1 MIYREY
7 GATGV
12 KVSLLGFGVSKL
24 PMAGSGPDARVDDEL
39 AVPVIR
45 AAYEGGINY
54 YDSAWNYLNNDSN
67 RILSVA
73 LNGVRD
79 KVYYATKLPCWLV
92 KERDDFWKFLMA
104 TLENMDTDYI
114 DFFHLHGLDAG
125 TFEFIKSLKILAS
138 AERALAKGYIRHL
151 SFSFHDQPEV
161 MRSLTDTGIFET
173 LLCQYNLI
181 DRKNEASMAYAAA
194 KGLGVAVMG
203 PTGGGIIA
211 RGGPDFVRRMGSDA
225 ESAAE
230 MAFRFVWGNLSVSTA
245 LSGMDSVEQVA
256 ENLRYAERA
265 GSVSPAELEKL
276 DKNADEL
283 RKCNDLYCSNCEYC
297 RDCPQGIKPG
307 TVFRLYINHRVWGLT
322 AESKNAYAGLGEGAW
337 NGQNPGACTDCGA
350 CAERCPQK
358 LDVPAE
364 LKRVSKVLQAL

>member
-7 GATGV
+7 GKTGV
-12 KVSLLGFGVSKL
+12 KVSVLGFGVSKL
-24 PMAGSGPDARVDDEL
+24 PMTGNGPDAKVNDEL
-39 AVPVIR
+39 AIPILR

-54 YDSAWNYLNNDSN
+54 YDAAWNYLNEDSQ

-73 LNGVRD
+73 LNGFRD

-92 KERDDFWKFLMA
+92 KERGDFWKYLMSA
-104 TLENMDTDYI
+104 LEKMDTGYI
-114 DFFHLHGLDAG
+114 DFYHFHGLGAES
-125 TFEFIKSLKILAS
+125 FEFIKGLGIIES
-138 AERALAKGYIRHL
+138 AERALANGYIRHL

-161 MRSLTDTGIFET
+161 LRSLADTGLFES

-181 DRKNEASMAYAAA
+181 DRKNEEAMAYAAA
-194 KGLGVAVMG
+194 KGMGVAVMG

-211 RGGPDFVRRMGSDA
+211 RGGPDFVKRMGSDA

-230 MAFRFVWGNLSVSTA
+230 TAFRFVWGNPSVSTA

-256 ENLRYAERA
+256 ENLRYAERSGGIGA
-265 GSVSPAELEKL
+265 PELEKL

-283 RKCNDLYCSNCEYC
+283 RKNNDIYCSNCEYC
-297 RDCPQGIKPG
+297 RNCPQGIKIG
-307 TVFRLYINHRVWGLT
+307 TVFRMYINHKVWGLT
-322 AESKNAYAGLGEGAW
+322 AEAKKAYDGLGEGAW
-337 NGQNPGACTDCGA
+337 NGRNPDDCVDCGA
-350 CAERCPQK
+350 CSERCPQK

-364 LKRVSKVLQAL
+364 LRRVSRILKAL